1 MHKISNFNPCW
12 RMSDLCGVL
21 ERDWVALNIEKMV
34 GTHLRWFGHVE
45 RMYVDY
51 VVRRVDQ
58 MKRS

>member
-1 MHKISNFNPCW
+1 
-12 RMSDLCGVL
+12 MSDLCGVL